1 MFLKKIKNI
10 AFYIFLFLF
19 CLAFGLHRNI
29 PDLDLW
35 ARLLQGKAF
44 WQLGHILKQDPFS
57 FTPVH
62 NWYDHEWGSSVV
74 FYLFQDKFGAWG
86 LIFLK
91 AILIFLILFFII
103 QTINLRK
110 LKYTSSAFNFLFWF
124 FTLHAMVN
132 VCMTTVR
139 CHLFSFAFFAMF
151 LYILERVRIKN
162 QNKLLILLPIFM
174 VIWSNMHGGC
184 VAGLGL
190 IILYSIGEFLNK
202 KEYKKYII
210 TSVFTFLAF
219 FINPY
224 GFEYVKFLL
233 MATTMKRPLIEEWV
247 NSFVGVWNKHFLYKF
262 YLIFS
267 IIIALSS
274 FIKSKLDKKNID
286 YTRYIVLLMTIYLS
300 ISHVKLQPFLPIAAA
315 AYFYDDFYCFFN
327 KLVDFTNKIL
337 HITNENVKRIF
348 KNTKEIIVYF
358 FITLFIINTIMT
370 FSPVPQIIK
379 HAYPYFAVEFIKK
392 NNIKGKVIAPF
403 GSGSYVIYKLYPDN
417 LVYMDGRYEEVYPNE
432 VFNLLAVF
440 MDGLSGWEY
449 IFTYKP
455 DIFIIPIDSRA
466 YFNMTNRKDFK
477 EAFSC
482 NKFAVFLKNE
492 LYREDYKLPTNNY
505 SYYMDTL
512 FDTKVNYLKPP
523 IINGKKV
530 EFK

>member
-1 MFLKKIKNI
+1 
-10 AFYIFLFLF
+10 
-19 CLAFGLHRNI
+19 
-29 PDLDLW
+29 
-35 ARLLQGKAF
+35 
-44 WQLGHILKQDPFS
+44 
-57 FTPVH
+57 
-62 NWYDHEWGSSVV
+62 
-74 FYLFQDKFGAWG
+74 
-86 LIFLK
+86 
-91 AILIFLILFFII
+91 
-103 QTINLRK
+103 
-110 LKYTSSAFNFLFWF
+110 
-124 FTLHAMVN
+124 
-132 VCMTTVR
+132 
-139 CHLFSFAFFAMF
+139 
-151 LYILERVRIKN
+151 
-162 QNKLLILLPIFM
+162 
-174 VIWSNMHGGC
+174 
-184 VAGLGL
+184 
-190 IILYSIGEFLNK
+190 
-202 KEYKKYII
+202 
-210 TSVFTFLAF
+210 
-219 FINPY
+219 
-224 GFEYVKFLL
+224 
-233 MATTMKRPLIEEWV
+233 
-247 NSFVGVWNKHFLYKF
+247 
-262 YLIFS
+262 
-267 IIIALSS
+267 
-274 FIKSKLDKKNID
+274 
-286 YTRYIVLLMTIYLS
+286 
-300 ISHVKLQPFLPIAAA
+300 
-315 AYFYDDFYCFFN
+315 
-327 KLVDFTNKIL
+327 
-337 HITNENVKRIF
+337 
-348 KNTKEIIVYF
+348 
-358 FITLFIINTIMT
+358 MT